1 MRQRTI
7 VCPLIQNDGAYLLCK
22 MADDRGVFPGQWA
35 LSVAAWSLANGIEEA
50 LRREIREELGEQL
63 LLTEITPWTFSD
75 DIRTKTYA
83 DGRKE
88 EIYMI
93 YLIFDCVSA
102 NRDVKINEEF
112 QDYAWV
118 KPEDLVHYD
127 LNVATRKTLR
137 LKGLLY
143 QRLTAIT
150 GCQIENLVVNEF
162 PIQINFAFSTCM
174 TKPSR

>member
-7 VCPLIQNDGAYLLCK
+7 VCSLIQNDGAYLLCK

-35 LSVAAWSLANGIEEA
+35 ISGGGVEPGERIEEA

-137 LKGLLY
+137 LKGLL
-143 QRLTAIT
+143 
-150 GCQIENLVVNEF
+150 
-162 PIQINFAFSTCM
+162 
-174 TKPSR
+174 

>member
-22 MADDRGVFPGQWA
+22 MVGDRGVFPGQWA
-35 LSVAAWSLANGIEEA
+35 LSGGGVEPGERIEEA

-137 LKGLLY
+137 LKVFFNNDDSHHWL
-143 QRLTAIT
+143 
-150 GCQIENLVVNEF
+150 
-162 PIQINFAFSTCM
+162 SD
-174 TKPSR
+174 

>member
-35 LSVAAWSLANGIEEA
+35 LSGGGVEPGERIEEA

-88 EIYMI
+88 EVV
-93 YLIFDCVSA
+93 YLPSIFYPL
-102 NRDVKINEEF
+102 K
-112 QDYAWV
+112 
-118 KPEDLVHYD
+118 
-127 LNVATRKTLR
+127 TRSRTEWSGRYYWNKDR
-137 LKGLLY
+137 NQGY
-143 QRLTAIT
+143 QH
-150 GCQIENLVVNEF
+150 
-162 PIQINFAFSTCM
+162 
-174 TKPSR
+174 